1 MQARTLSGSRFFVR
15 ERKGRLKNVFY
26 AFSDGLFLYGGGL
39 TAVKAVMAVG
49 AIMLRYICSTAAHRK
64 CAGRLI

>member
-26 AFSDGLFLYGGGL
+26 VFSDGLFLYGGDL
-39 TAVKAVMAVG
+39 TAVKAVMAAG
-49 AIMLRYICSTAAHRK
+49 AIMLHYICSTAACRK